1 MDRATASQIDSKK
14 EHRQGVHKEHKSE
27 MHNYGLG
34 SNPPKVQNVF
44 CLQRLRDEGMQL
56 VVDNRQKL
64 KGLQHYQI

>member
-1 MDRATASQIDSKK
+1 MDRETASQTDSQK
-14 EHRQGVHKEHKSE
+14 EHRHKSE
-27 MHNYGLG
+27 MQNYGLG

-56 VVDNRQKL
+56 VVDNKQKL